1 LRASDPGQQ
10 RTVHVYRSGEA
21 MTTEGAGLTAR
32 SASRDDGYDRQH
44 SISGWLDDASSDGA
58 STAEV
63 PLADDHVDT
72 TLRVRPYARTG
83 GRTRSSIDLAIETM
97 VTSSQSS
104 SAQIVRPEHRAIIR
118 LCRRPHSVAEVAAK
132 MQLPLGVVRVLLS
145 DMSGLSL
152 IEIHHNAE
160 AVGGHPS
167 MALMERVLAGLRR
180 I

>member
-1 LRASDPGQQ
+1 
-10 RTVHVYRSGEA
+10 
-21 MTTEGAGLTAR
+21 MTTEGAGPTAR
-32 SASRDDGYDRQH
+32 TASRDGGDAHQH
-44 SISGWLDDASSDGA
+44 PISGRLDDALPDRA
-58 STAEV
+58 STAEI
-63 PLADDHVDT
+63 PLADDHGDT

-97 VTSSQSS
+97 VTSTRSS
-104 SAQIVRPEHRAIIR
+104 SAKIVRSEHRAIIR

-160 AVGGHPS
+160 AVGGHPP